1 MTRPA
6 DEQSGRPTAAPAAWL
21 RELTVVLFDLDGT
34 LHDDPRAL
42 DRYVTAL
49 QVSIPDG
56 AGLGLREEVAS
67 VIAGHHPAARPGRFV
82 EPVRGL
88 VLDAPEWVVESAT
101 DWQGQPVTVPD
112 GLAGRVQHDGPLRYL
127 GDRWQIITAVA
138 ARRGADKSVL
148 AAAFRLTRRFVNDPD
163 NDLLRLDCVDGLLER
178 LAVGRRLLLATNTPE
193 ELARPLVDRLDLRHP
208 FALVRFDARKPAGCA
223 ELIGEAHRR
232 WGATPPRRTGRRRQ
246 PVERRTPPRRARLPN
261 CPYRPAGHRPRRPLV
276 HSTIRRPRRVRGCRR
291 GARRCPLTTNQV

>member
-6 DEQSGRPTAAPAAWL
+6 DEQSGRPTAAPAEWL

-34 LHDDPRAL
+34 LHDDPRAM

-67 VIAGHHPAARPGRFV
+67 VIEGHHPAARPGRFV

-101 DWQGQPVTVPD
+101 DWHGQPVTVPD
-112 GLAGRVQHDGPLRYL
+112 GLAGRVQHGGPLRYL

-148 AAAFRLTRRFVNDPD
+148 AAAFSLTRRFVNDPD
-163 NDLLRLDCVDGLLER
+163 NDLLRLDCLDGLLEQ

-223 ELIGEAHRR
+223 ELISEAHRR
-232 WGATPPRRTGRRRQ
+232 WGATPRDVLVVGDNLWND
-246 PVERRTPPRRARLPN
+246 VLPPAEQ
-261 CPYRPAGHRPRRPLV
+261 
-276 HSTIRRPRRVRGCRR
+276 GCRTVHIDPLGTDPGGR
-291 GARRCPLTTNQV
+291 WSTARYVDLAAFAALVEEHADAR